1 MNTKKGQIID
11 IDEIRRMKEIQA
23 EAEKQAE
30 EKYKSTLERMRAYI
44 KNTEYQQ
51 SEHYKLSYS
60 ELRIIGDYV
69 INEKELA
76 KGLLLAFNYG
86 HAKGYRQAKAEKG
99 K

>member
-1 MNTKKGQIID
+1 MNTKKAQVID

-30 EKYKSTLERMRAYI
+30 EKDKSILERIEAYI
-44 KNTEYQQ
+44 KNTK
-51 SEHYKLSYS
+51 YKRNDRYTMSCS
-60 ELRIIGDYV
+60 DAFAIGDYTF
-69 INEKELA
+69 NEKDLA

-86 HAKGYRQAKAEKG
+86 HAKGYRQAKAEFK